1 MRILQICN
9 KPPYPPQDGGA
20 IGMNNVTQGLIE
32 AGHTVKLIAVNP
44 PKHHVNYNDLPSGYV
59 KNTGIELV
67 FVDTDVKPADALLNL
82 FTKKSYHIERFI
94 SDEFREKLT
103 EILVRETFDI
113 IQVESI
119 FLMGYLPT
127 LRRYSS
133 AKIVL
138 RAPNIEFIIWERM
151 TSQATNPVKKAY
163 LAMLTRRL
171 RKWELEQINRAD
183 AVYTVTKNDMDF
195 FREKG
200 CVKPITFIPTGID
213 MTKKTELDFSHVEFP
228 SLFHIGALDWLPNQ
242 EAIQWFL
249 KNVWEKVHS
258 KYPDLKLYLAGRN
271 TPQWIFN
278 LDMPNVKVLG
288 EVADAGEFI
297 SSKSVMLVPLMS
309 GSGMRVKI
317 IEGMMLGKTIIST
330 SIGIEGIIH
339 TDGENILIAN
349 TPEEFLNAVTRCVN
363 NRELCETIGRNAH
376 LNALA
381 NYDNEEL
388 TQKLIGFFAD
398 LLKLP

>member
-32 AGHTVKLIAVNP
+32 AGHSVKLIAINP
-44 PKHHVNYNDLPSGYV
+44 PKHHINLDELPAEYIR
-59 KNTGIELV
+59 NTRIELV
-67 FVDTDVKPADALLNL
+67 FVDTDVKPFDALLNL
-82 FTKKSYHIERFI
+82 FSKKSYNIERFI
-94 SDEFREKLT
+94 SSEFKAKLT
-103 EILVRETFDI
+103 EILLNETFDI

-119 FLMGYLPT
+119 FLMGYLHI

-133 AKIVL
+133 AKVVL

-151 TSQATNPVKKAY
+151 TCQAKNPLKKAY
-163 LAMLTRRL
+163 LSMLTRRL

-183 AVYTVTKNDMDF
+183 AVYSVTINDTNF
-195 FREKG
+195 FKDNG
-200 CVKPITFIPTGID
+200 CVKPITYIPTGID
-213 MTKKTELDFSHVEFP
+213 ITKKTGLDFSNVEFP

-258 KYPDLKLYLAGRN
+258 RFPDLKFYLAGRN

-278 LDMPNVKVLG
+278 LNLPNIEVIG

-297 SSKSVMLVPLMS
+297 SSKSVMIVPLMS

-330 SIGIEGIIH
+330 SVGVEGIIH
-339 TDGENILIAN
+339 KNNEDILIAN
-349 TPEEFLNAVTRCVN
+349 SPDEFYEAIA
-363 NRELCETIGRNAH
+363 LCISDRAFCEKIGRNARE
-376 LNALA
+376 NAKT
-381 NYDNEEL
+381 NYDNEAL
-388 TQKLIGFFAD
+388 TRKLVSFFSD
-398 LLKLP
+398 LLKLQ